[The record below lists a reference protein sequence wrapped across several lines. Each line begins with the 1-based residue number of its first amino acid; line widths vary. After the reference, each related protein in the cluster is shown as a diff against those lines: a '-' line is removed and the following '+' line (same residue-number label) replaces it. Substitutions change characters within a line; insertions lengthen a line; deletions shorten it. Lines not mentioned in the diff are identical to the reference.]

1 MIQYAAATPYFHVD
15 ANSPGGG
22 YMVWPQPIYAV
33 RPSPSS
39 LVLEHEL
46 IHLSFSFGLIRCLR
60 SFHQRSRPF
69 LPSSIQ

>member
-1 MIQYAAATPYFHVD
+1 
-15 ANSPGGG
+15 
-22 YMVWPQPIYAV
+22 MVWPQPIYAV